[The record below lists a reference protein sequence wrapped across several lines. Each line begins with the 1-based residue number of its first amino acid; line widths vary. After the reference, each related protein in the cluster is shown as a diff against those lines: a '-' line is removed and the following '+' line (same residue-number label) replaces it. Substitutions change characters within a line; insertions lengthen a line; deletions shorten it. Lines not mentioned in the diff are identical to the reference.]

1 MKGDLADKVEMH
13 DVRVLYSIVKEG
25 EAVVLPTR
33 KPSPAHIDLIIRIS
47 WCNAHQTDT
56 D

>member
-13 DVRVLYSIVKEG
+13 DVRVLYSIVKAG
-25 EAVVLPTR
+25 ESVILPTR
-33 KPSPAHIDLIIRIS
+33 KPSPAQIVLILRTS
-47 WCNAHQTDT
+47 WCIAHQADT